1 VRWWVSIADVLEKL
15 KTCVDSRVKLTFR
28 DGEVL
33 IANLRFVLEE
43 ENLIVFDLVRSN
55 RPDKYE
61 RSDERPA
68 ISTTISEVTECERVH
83 FLP

>member
-1 VRWWVSIADVLEKL
+1 MSVTDVLEKL
-15 KTCVDSRVKLTFR
+15 KTCANSRVQLTFC

-33 IANLRFVLEE
+33 IANLNFVLEE

-61 RSDERPA
+61 RSDERPGGWR
-68 ISTTISEVTECERVH
+68 SLWV
-83 FLP
+83 